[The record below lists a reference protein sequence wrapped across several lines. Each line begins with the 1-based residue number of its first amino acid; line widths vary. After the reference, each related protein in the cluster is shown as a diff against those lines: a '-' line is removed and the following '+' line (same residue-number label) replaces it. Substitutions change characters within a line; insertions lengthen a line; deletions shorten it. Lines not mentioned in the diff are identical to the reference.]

1 MKLFAFYPKWH
12 GEKSFFIMAKDKE
25 TAMEKVELY
34 CKMVNEY
41 GYRYYRNNGYYY
53 IEEYD
58 ENEIAEN
65 DND

>member
-1 MKLFAFYPKWH
+1 MKLFAFYPKGH

-41 GYRYYRNNGYYY
+41 GYRYYRNNGYT
-53 IEEYD
+53 D
-58 ENEIAEN
+58 F
-65 DND
+65 D